1 MPWKETSPMNERVRF
16 VAAMLEAEESFGEL
30 CERFGI
36 SRKQGYKW
44 KERYEAGGVE
54 SLVDRSRAPHSHPHA
69 VSPEVTQLLLAA
81 RKKHPRWGPRKL
93 LVIVQRQH
101 PRVELPAASTVGAIL
116 KKRGLV
122 GRVRRVRRS
131 DPYKDRLGPYDAP
144 NRVWCADFKG
154 NFAVGGERC
163 NPLTISDGF
172 SRYLLTCKS
181 LRTTICAPVMRSF
194 EATFREFG
202 LPDAIRTDNGPPFST
217 LAPGGLSRLA
227 IWWIR
232 LGIRPERIMPG
243 RPDQNGR
250 HERMHRTLK
259 AETARPPASSMRAQ
273 QARFDRFLD
282 EYNNVRPHEA
292 IGQAT
297 PSTLYRPA
305 LRAFPRVLPELEY
318 PEHFEICRT
327 YPNGVISWRG
337 TQWYL
342 SGCLKNELV
351 GLEEVDNDRWRV
363 FFGTI
368 LLGVLDVRRTHEL
381 RNARNFG
388 LLVRADGM
396 TLGKRRR
403 RRPYRR

>member
-1 MPWKETSPMNERVRF
+1 
-16 VAAMLEAEESFGEL
+16 
-30 CERFGI
+30 
-36 SRKQGYKW
+36 
-44 KERYEAGGVE
+44 
-54 SLVDRSRAPHSHPHA
+54 
-69 VSPEVTQLLLAA
+69 
-81 RKKHPRWGPRKL
+81 
-93 LVIVQRQH
+93 
-101 PRVELPAASTVGAIL
+101 
-116 KKRGLV
+116 
-122 GRVRRVRRS
+122 
-131 DPYKDRLGPYDAP
+131 
-144 NRVWCADFKG
+144 
-154 NFAVGGERC
+154 
-163 NPLTISDGF
+163 
-172 SRYLLTCKS
+172 
-181 LRTTICAPVMRSF
+181 
-194 EATFREFG
+194 
-202 LPDAIRTDNGPPFST
+202 
-217 LAPGGLSRLA
+217 
-227 IWWIR
+227 
-232 LGIRPERIMPG
+232 MPG

-273 QARFDRFLD
+273 QARFDRFRD

-318 PEHFEICRT
+318 PDHFEICRT
-327 YPNGVISWRG
+327 YPNGVITWRG

-388 LLVRADGM
+388 LLVRADGAM
-396 TLGKRRR
+396 PRKRRR
-403 RRPYRR
+403 RRLYRR